1 MWCVLIRI
9 LGIVV
14 CIIWCVLNRT
24 TSHPN
29 RNTSLSRV
37 SSISQEQG
45 NSRSGPETF
54 VASEIFSVSVQ
65 YFGLQYFLCTWA
77 VLVDIYY
84 NKVQCV
90 YIVHK
95 INVLTKQRYQMATNK
110 VEFGPQVRSHAL
122 TKSFCV
128 YGITYNSQTG

>member
-1 MWCVLIRI
+1 MEPTLPLVQHSSTHSINIPVYQYTWCVLIRI
-9 LGIVV
+9 LGIAV
-14 CIIWCVLNRT
+14 CIRWCVLNRT

-90 YIVHK
+90 HC
-95 INVLTKQRYQMATNK
+95 
-110 VEFGPQVRSHAL
+110 S
-122 TKSFCV
+122 
-128 YGITYNSQTG
+128 